1 MAKRSALKGSRSRK
15 MRCVMLKE
23 GTGFLALMLG
33 AMGGDSENLI
43 FPIALIL
50 IGAWMVLTSKDN

>member
-1 MAKRSALKGSRSRK
+1 
-15 MRCVMLKE
+15 MLKD